1 MNETDTGNGNRR
13 RAERLGFV
21 SPCRLDLNSP
31 AWARIPEPLSG
42 KTENV
47 TAHGAKVCFNDFERH
62 RYERWAN
69 SIESGTYLGVNIRIP
84 HGAVPLE
91 LPGQVVWVNFRGEPG
106 AVEGK
111 LYAGIL
117 LSVMKPSV
125 LKELH
130 ELLYAIS
137 TGSYDGQEFE

>member
-1 MNETDTGNGNRR
+1 MNQMVSRENENRR
-13 RAERLGFV
+13 RAERLGFC
-21 SPCRLDLNSP
+21 STCRVELHSP
-31 AWARIPEPLSG
+31 AWARLPEPLSG
-42 KTENV
+42 LTENV
-47 TAHGAKVCFNDFERH
+47 TAHGAKVCFSDFSRH
-62 RYERWAN
+62 RYERWAD
-69 SIESGTYLGVNIRIP
+69 SIESGIYLGVNLRIP

-91 LPGQVVWVNFRGEPG
+91 LPGQVVWVNFRGEAG
-106 AVEGK
+106 ALEGS

-137 TGSYDGQEFE
+137 TGSYETQD